1 MAKTIGIDPGRRT
14 PVWPSS
20 RAASPP
26 SRTPRRRRH
35 PSSRSRRGRL
45 SARPRGAS
53 RSRTRNTTFDQA
65 LHGAQDEVSRD
76 DDRPAQVEQGE
87 NGDAWSG
94 RGRTPRPRSAMILQ
108 KLRADAEAFSAS
120 RSRTRSDRAR
130 VLQQRAARGDEGRK
144 IAVSTSS
151 APSTSRPRPRWPTGS
166 TRRAPTRPSSSS
178 TWAADVRR
186 LGARARRR
194 RSR

>member
-1 MAKTIGIDPGRRT
+1 
-14 PVWPSS
+14 
-20 RAASPP
+20 
-26 SRTPRRRRH
+26 
-35 PSSRSRRGRL
+35 
-45 SARPRGAS
+45 
-53 RSRTRNTTFDQA
+53 
-65 LHGAQDEVSRD
+65 
-76 DDRPAQVEQGE
+76 
-87 NGDAWSG
+87 
-94 RGRTPRPRSAMILQ
+94 MILQ